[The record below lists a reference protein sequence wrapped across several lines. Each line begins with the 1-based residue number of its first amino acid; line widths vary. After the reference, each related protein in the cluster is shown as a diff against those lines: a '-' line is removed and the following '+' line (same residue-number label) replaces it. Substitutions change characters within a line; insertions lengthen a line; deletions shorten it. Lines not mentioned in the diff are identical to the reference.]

1 MKPRPHRRRPVW
13 LAALALW
20 ACDAEPVATKPGSVT
35 PPACVDVKSFGNGSA
50 CNANDPTIALCGKS
64 ARRVCA
70 SNWLCFDAP
79 ELVDCACATDADCT
93 KRTEYINVARTA
105 ASKAP
110 LASKC
115 EGGRC
120 AGRP

>member
-1 MKPRPHRRRPVW
+1 MRRSTRLRLW
-13 LAALALW
+13 LCGVAQW
-20 ACDAEPVATKPGSVT
+20 ACDAEPAATKPGPVV
-35 PPACVDVKSFGNGSA
+35 PPACVDVKSFGNGST
-50 CNANDPTIALCGKS
+50 CNANDPTVALCGKA

-79 ELVDCACATDADCT
+79 ELVDCGCSVDGDCD

-105 ASKAP
+105 VSKAP